1 MRTTVVIPSRNEG
14 DTVVE
19 LAASVLKRCDEVIV
33 VDGHSTDGSPERLKA
48 LGVAVIQDGGLGKG
62 DAIRRG
68 LSVASGDVIVTM
80 DADGSH
86 DPADIRL
93 LVAPIDAGEADLV
106 IGCRMRGGSDE
117 FAGTWTM
124 FVRLWGNNF
133 LTQVINTRFGATLT
147 DTQNGFRALR
157 ASVVQRLA
165 LAEDKHSIELEM
177 VLRALKLGLRV
188 RQVPA
193 HEYARKAGE
202 SSLSVVRQTP
212 TFLWCLL
219 RNLW

>member
-14 DTVVE
+14 DTVVS
-19 LAASVLKRCDEVIV
+19 LAGSVRAFCDDVIV
-33 VDGHSTDGSPERLKA
+33 VDGRSTDGSPERLRA
-48 LGVAVIQDGGLGKG
+48 AGITVVDDRGRGKG

-68 LSVASGDVIVTM
+68 LEAAGGDVIVTM

-86 DPADIRL
+86 DPADIRA
-93 LVAPIDAGEADLV
+93 LVAPIERGEADLV

-133 LTQVINTRFGATLT
+133 LTQLINTRFGTSLT
-147 DTQNGFRALR
+147 DTQNGFRAVR
-157 ASVVQRLA
+157 ASAVPRLA
-165 LAEDKHSIELEM
+165 LREDRHSIELEM
-177 VLRALKLGLRV
+177 CLRALKCGLRV
-188 RQVPA
+188 CQVPA
-193 HEYARKAGE
+193 HEYARKTGE